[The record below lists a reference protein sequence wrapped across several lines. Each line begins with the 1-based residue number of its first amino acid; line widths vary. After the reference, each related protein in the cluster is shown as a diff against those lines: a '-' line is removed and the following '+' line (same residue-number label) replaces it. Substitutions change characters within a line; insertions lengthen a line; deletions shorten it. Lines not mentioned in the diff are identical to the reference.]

1 MKDSLHR
8 IAILL
13 SIASPIIM
21 MGSAVGQEVDDI
33 VTDRPDQTESSLVV
47 PVGSVQIETGWLYET
62 DYYRWTASYPTTLM
76 RVGVSDALELRFTG
90 EYIHDRYQLAF
101 THYVDQGIGN
111 VSAGAKIHIA
121 KEDRD
126 GWIPE
131 TAFIGHLQLPVGSRH
146 FRPQYV
152 TPEFRFTFS
161 RSLGEIF
168 SLSANLGGEWDGE
181 GGSGAAIYTLALGC
195 DLTESLA
202 GYVEAFGSMWG
213 DGPPSHLLDGG
224 FALLAA
230 PNLQFDASIAL
241 PFTERGPDFYV
252 STGVSLRLPK

>member
-1 MKDSLHR
+1 MNGSWLR
-8 IAILL
+8 SAVLL
-13 SIASPIIM
+13 SVMTLAP
-21 MGSAVGQEVDDI
+21 AARDVRGQEVDDI

-62 DYYRWTASYPTTLM
+62 DYYRWTSSYPTTLI

-90 EYIHDRYQLAF
+90 EYIHDRYQLAA

-111 VSAGAKIHIA
+111 IAAGAKIHIA
-121 KEDRD
+121 EEK

-131 TAFIGHLQLPVGSRH
+131 TAFIGHLQLPIGSRH

-152 TPEFRFTFS
+152 APDFRFTFS
-161 RSLGEIF
+161 HGLGEVF
-168 SLSANLGGEWDGE
+168 SLSANLGGEWDGG
-181 GGSGAAIYTLALGC
+181 GGSGAAVYTLSLGC
-195 DLTESLA
+195 DLTESFG
-202 GYVEAFGSMWG
+202 GYIEAFGSMWG

-224 FALLAA
+224 FTLRPA

-241 PFTERGPDFYV
+241 PFTERGPDFYA
-252 STGVSLRLPK
+252 STGISVRLPE